1 MPTPTPTAPA
11 APAPAQIPQEKS
23 DKTNYIYNAIF
34 NISILLII
42 GIAIILLCDQMV
54 ELAIHIG
61 MKRVVNILEPFL
73 KNQVPAQELM
83 QQVSN

>member
-1 MPTPTPTAPA
+1 
-11 APAPAQIPQEKS
+11 
-23 DKTNYIYNAIF
+23 
-34 NISILLII
+34 LLW
-42 GIAIILLCDQMV
+42 DQMV

-73 KNQVPAQELM
+73 KNQVPAQELI